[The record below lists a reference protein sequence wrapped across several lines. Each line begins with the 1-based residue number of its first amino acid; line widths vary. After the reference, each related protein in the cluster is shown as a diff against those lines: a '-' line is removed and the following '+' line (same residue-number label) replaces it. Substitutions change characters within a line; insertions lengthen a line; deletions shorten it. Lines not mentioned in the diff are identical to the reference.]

1 MEDIPLGSLY
11 FTLFILILLSGF
23 FSSSETGLMAINK
36 YRLRHLANKGHRGA
50 KLAQKLLRKPDR
62 LIGLILLGNN
72 LVNILAASIATVIG
86 IRLFGLNG
94 VWISSLVLTVVILI
108 FSEVAPKTVAAVNPE
123 RIAFPASYPLYALLK
138 VLYPVVWLVNGL
150 ANLVLRPF
158 KVRTNVELMEHLN
171 REELR
176 TLVKEGGEQIPD
188 DHQRML
194 VNILDLEQATVEDV
208 MIPRQDIVGI
218 DLDDDW
224 EDILTQLTQTVYTRM
239 PVFRESVDQV
249 EGLLHIR
256 TIIAKLALGGLT
268 FEDLKRSV
276 QRPYFIPEG
285 TALTQ
290 QLLEFQRRE
299 RRMGLVVDE
308 YGDIQ
313 GLVTLDDILEEIVGE
328 YTAESRAKTRDIRV
342 LDDGNYLVNG
352 GAPIRGLN
360 RNMDWQLP
368 EHEAST
374 LNGLLLEEL
383 GDIPSGKASIK
394 IGPHIMTVLEIRDN
408 MIGKVLVKPERVPGT
423 DGS

>member
-408 MIGKVLVKPERVPGT
+408 MIGKVLVKPERAP
-423 DGS
+423 D

>member
-1 MEDIPLGSLY
+1 MEEVALGNLY
-11 FTLFILILLSGF
+11 ITLLVLILLSGF

-50 KLAQKLLRKPDR
+50 RLAQKLLKKPDR

-86 IRLFGLNG
+86 IRLFGISG
-94 VWISSLVLTVVILI
+94 VWIASLVLTVVILI
-108 FSEVAPKTVAAVNPE
+108 FAEVAPKTVAAVHPE
-123 RIAFPASYPLYALLK
+123 RIAFPASYVLYVLLK
-138 VLYPVVWLVNGL
+138 VLFPIVWMVNGL
-150 ANLVLRPF
+150 ANLVLKPF
-158 KVRTNVELMEHLN
+158 KVRTQVDLIEHLN
-171 REELR
+171 REELK
-176 TLVKEGGEQIPD
+176 TLVKEGGERIPD

-224 EDILTQLTQTVYTRM
+224 EDILNQLTQTLYTRM
-239 PVFRESVDQV
+239 PVYRESVDQV

-256 TIIAKLALGGLT
+256 AVIAKLAHGGLT
-268 FEDLKRSV
+268 FKDLKRAV
-276 QRPYFIPEG
+276 RRPYFIPEG

-328 YTAESRAKTRDIRV
+328 YTAESRAKSRDIRL
-342 LDDGNYLVNG
+342 LDDGTYLVDG
-352 GAPIRGLN
+352 VATLRTLN
-360 RNMDWQLP
+360 RNMDWGLP
-368 EHEAST
+368 EDEVST

-383 GDIPSGKASIK
+383 GEIPSGKASLK
-394 IGPHIMTVLEIRDN
+394 IGPHIMTILEIKDN
-408 MIGKVLVKPERVPGT
+408 VICKVLVKPQRTTE
-423 DGS
+423 

>member
-1 MEDIPLGSLY
+1 MEDIALGSLY
-11 FTLFILILLSGF
+11 ITLMVLILLSGF

-50 KLAQKLLRKPDR
+50 RLAQRLLRTPDR

-86 IRLFGLNG
+86 IRLFGVNG
-94 VWISSLVLTVVILI
+94 VWIASLALTVVILI
-108 FSEVAPKTVAAVNPE
+108 FSEVAPKTIAAVHPE
-123 RIAFPASYPLYALLK
+123 RIAFPASYVLFILLK
-138 VLYPVVWLVNGL
+138 ILYPVVWLVNGL
-150 ANLVLRPF
+150 ANLVLKPF
-158 KVRTNVELMEHLN
+158 RVQTNVELMEHLN

-176 TLVKEGGEQIPD
+176 TLVKEGGKRIPD

-218 DLDDDW
+218 NLDDDW
-224 EDILTQLTQTVYTRM
+224 EDILLQLTQTYYTRM
-239 PVFRESVDQV
+239 PVYRDTIDQV

-256 TIIAKLALGGLT
+256 TVIAKLAHGALT
-268 FEDLKRSV
+268 FDELKRSV
-276 QRPYFIPEG
+276 RRPYFIPEG

-328 YTAESRAKTRDIRV
+328 YTAESRAKSRDIRK
-342 LDDGNYLVNG
+342 LDDGNYLVD
-352 GAPIRGLN
+352 GAVSIRTLN
-360 RNMDWQLP
+360 RNMEWDLP
-368 EHEAST
+368 EDEAST

-383 GDIPSGKASIK
+383 GEIPYGKASLR
-394 IGPHIMTVLEIRDN
+394 IGSHIMTILEIRGN
-408 MIGKVLVKPERVPGT
+408 VIAKVLIKPERAPG
-423 DGS
+423 

>member
-1 MEDIPLGSLY
+1 MEDIALGNLY
-11 FTLFILILLSGF
+11 IALLVLILLSGF

-50 KLAQKLLRKPDR
+50 KLAQNLLRKPDR

-72 LVNILAASIATVIG
+72 LVNILAAAIATVIG
-86 IRLFGLNG
+86 IRLFGANG
-94 VWISSLVLTVVILI
+94 VWIASLALTVVILI
-108 FSEVAPKTVAAVNPE
+108 FAEVAPKTVAAVNPE
-123 RIAFPASYPLYALLK
+123 RIAFPASYVLYILLK
-138 VLYPVVWLVNGL
+138 IFYPVVWLVNGL
-150 ANLVLRPF
+150 ANFVLKPF
-158 KVRTNVELMEHLN
+158 RVRTNIDLIEHLN

-176 TLVKEGGEQIPD
+176 TLVKEGGERIPD

-224 EDILTQLTQTVYTRM
+224 EEILLQLTQTVYTRM
-239 PVFRESVDQV
+239 PVFRESIDQV

-256 TIIAKLALGGLT
+256 TVIAKLAHGALT
-268 FEDLKRSV
+268 FDELKRSV
-276 QRPYFIPEG
+276 RRPYFIPEG

-313 GLVTLDDILEEIVGE
+313 GMVTLDDILEEIVGE
-328 YTAESRAKTRDIRV
+328 YTAESRGKTRDIRR
-342 LDDGNYLVNG
+342 LDDGNYLVDG
-352 GAPIRGLN
+352 SVTLRTLN
-360 RNMDWQLP
+360 RNMDWDLP
-368 EHEAST
+368 EDEAST

-383 GDIPSGKASIK
+383 GDIPSGQASLK
-394 IGPHIMTVLEIRDN
+394 IGIHIMTILEIKDN
-408 MIGKVLVKPERVPGT
+408 VIGKVLVKPERVL
-423 DGS
+423 

>member
-1 MEDIPLGSLY
+1 METLSFGSLY
-11 FTLFILILLSGF
+11 ITLLVLILLSGF

-50 KLAQKLLRKPDR
+50 KLAQKLLSTPDR

-94 VWISSLVLTVVILI
+94 VWISSLILTVVILI
-108 FSEVAPKTVAAVNPE
+108 FAEVAPKTVAAIHPE
-123 RIAFPASYPLYALLK
+123 RIAFPASFPLYGLLK
-138 VLYPVVWLVNGL
+138 VFYPVVWLVNGL

-158 KVRTNVELMEHLN
+158 RVRTNTDLIEQLN
-171 REELR
+171 REEMR

-194 VNILDLEQATVEDV
+194 VNILDLEHATIDDV

-239 PVFRESVDQV
+239 PVYRETIDQV

-256 TIIAKLALGGLT
+256 TVIAKLALGGLT
-268 FEDLKRSV
+268 FDDLKRSV
-276 QRPYFIPEG
+276 QRPYFVPEG
-285 TALTQ
+285 TTLTQ

-328 YTAESRAKTRDIRV
+328 YTAESRAKTRDIRL
-342 LDDGNYLVNG
+342 LDDGNFLVDG
-352 GAPIRGLN
+352 GVSIRTLN
-360 RNMDWQLP
+360 RNQDWNLP
-368 EHEAST
+368 ESEAST
-374 LNGLLLEEL
+374 LNGLLLEEM
-383 GDIPSGKASIK
+383 GDIPSGKASIR
-394 IGPHIMTVLEIRDN
+394 IGPHIMTVLEIKDN
-408 MIGKVLVKPERVPGT
+408 MIGKVLVKPQRVP
-423 DGS
+423 

>member
-1 MEDIPLGSLY
+1 MEDIALGSLY
-11 FTLFILILLSGF
+11 IALLVLILLSGF

-50 KLAQKLLRKPDR
+50 RLAQRLLRTPDR

-86 IRLFGLNG
+86 IRLFGVNG
-94 VWISSLVLTVVILI
+94 VWIASLLLTVVILI
-108 FSEVAPKTVAAVNPE
+108 FAEVAPKTIAAVHPE
-123 RIAFPASYPLYALLK
+123 RIAFPASFVLFILLK
-138 VLYPVVWLVNGL
+138 ILYPVVVLVNGL
-150 ANLVLRPF
+150 ANLVLKPF
-158 KVRTNVELMEHLN
+158 RVQTNVELMEHLN

-176 TLVKEGGEQIPD
+176 TLVKEGGKRIPD

-224 EDILTQLTQTVYTRM
+224 DEILLQLTQTYYTRM
-239 PVFRESVDQV
+239 PVYRDTIDQV

-256 TIIAKLALGGLT
+256 TVIAKLAHGALT
-268 FEDLKRSV
+268 FDELKRSV
-276 QRPYFIPEG
+276 RRPYFIPEG

-328 YTAESRAKTRDIRV
+328 YTVERGARSRDIRR
-342 LDDGNYLVNG
+342 LDDGNYLING
-352 GAPIRGLN
+352 AVPLRSLN
-360 RNMDWQLP
+360 RNMEWELP
-368 EHEAST
+368 EDEAST

-383 GDIPSGKASIK
+383 GEIPSGKASVK
-394 IGPHIMTVLEIRDN
+394 VGPHIMTILEIKDN
-408 MIGKVLVKPERVPGT
+408 MISKVLVKPQRAPGQP
-423 DGS
+423 